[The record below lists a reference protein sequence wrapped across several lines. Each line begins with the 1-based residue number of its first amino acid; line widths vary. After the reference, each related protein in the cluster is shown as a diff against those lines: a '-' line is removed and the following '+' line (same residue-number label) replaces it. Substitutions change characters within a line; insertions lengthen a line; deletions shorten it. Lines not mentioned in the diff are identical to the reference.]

1 MHRRRRNN
9 AEKAFAAA
17 VSAALLASLSL
28 RAEPVVLTLK
38 NGDRISGELTA
49 EDDSKVTVRSPV
61 VGKLRIAK
69 SEISRRERPQAPAP
83 VAAPPSAA
91 VPVVAAAKTAT
102 PAPAGK
108 PAASVAAAPAAVPAG
123 KLPGGIARYVPG
135 WTRPF
140 LTNWHGNVQLGMD
153 LGFGTTDRQTFYVNG
168 SASHAWNRVRNLADF
183 HVAYGSL
190 NGVQSANRMDGS
202 LKTDL
207 DLGRSRR
214 LYVYNQGGTGYDEIR
229 HVALEF
235 HEGAGLGYKI
245 LQRPKLILN
254 GEMGMQYEHQTYLNT
269 PERSF
274 VSLRFGENLTWKV
287 SDKLSV
293 NQRLAYTPDIGDFGE
308 FRVRFDL
315 GVSYPLF
322 KRVTLN
328 LNVIEQYDA
337 KPPRGVD
344 KNDLQV
350 QSTLGIT
357 F

>member
-1 MHRRRRNN
+1 MQRRRRNS
-9 AEKAFAAA
+9 AEKACAAA
-17 VSAALLASLSL
+17 VAAALLASLPL
-28 RAEPVVLTLK
+28 RAEPVVLILK

-69 SEISRRERPQAPAP
+69 SEISKRERPLAPAP
-83 VAAPPSAA
+83 VATPPSAA
-91 VPVVAAAKTAT
+91 VPPVAAVKTTPPAT
-102 PAPAGK
+102 ARKPGAPVAPAP
-108 PAASVAAAPAAVPAG
+108 VPTG
-123 KLPGGIARYVPG
+123 ELPGGLARYVPE

-153 LGFGTTDRQTFYVNG
+153 VGFGTTDRKTFYING

-190 NGVQSANRMDGS
+190 NAVQSANRMDGS
-202 LKTDL
+202 MKTDL
-207 DLGRSRR
+207 DLSRSRR

-229 HVALEF
+229 HVSLEF

-245 LQRPKLILN
+245 LQRPKLIIN
-254 GEMGMQYEHQTYLNT
+254 GETGMQYEHQTYLNA
-269 PERSF
+269 PQRSF
-274 VSLRFGENLTWKV
+274 VSLRLGENMTWKI

-293 NQRLAYTPDIGDFGE
+293 TQRLAYTPDIADFGE

-315 GVSYPLF
+315 GVGYPLF

-337 KPPRGVD
+337 KPPLGVD

>member
-1 MHRRRRNN
+1 M
-9 AEKAFAAA
+9 A
-17 VSAALLASLSL
+17 VTLLCSLPL

-49 EDDSKVTVRSPV
+49 EDDSKVTVRSPFA
-61 VGKLRIAK
+61 GKLRIAK
-69 SEISRRERPQAPAP
+69 SEIARRERPQAPAP
-83 VAAPPSAA
+83 VAAPPAA
-91 VPVVAAAKTAT
+91 APSTAVVPPATAAKT
-102 PAPAGK
+102 PPPVPAGK
-108 PAASVAAAPAAVPAG
+108 PSAPVASAPVPAG
-123 KLPGGIARYVPG
+123 DLPGGLARYVPG

-153 LGFGTTDRQTFYVNG
+153 VGFGTTDRKTFYVNG
-168 SASHAWNRVRNLADF
+168 SASHAYERIRNLADF

-190 NGVQSANRMDGS
+190 NAVQSANRMDGS

-207 DLGRSRR
+207 DLGRTRR

-229 HVALEF
+229 HVSLEF
-235 HEGAGLGYKI
+235 HEGAGLGYKV

-254 GEMGMQYEHQTYLNT
+254 GETGMQYEHQTYLNA
-269 PERSF
+269 PQRSF
-274 VSLRFGENLTWKV
+274 VSLRLGENMTWKV

-293 NQRLAYTPDIGDFGE
+293 TQRLAYTPDIGDFGE

-322 KRVTLN
+322 KRVTVN

-337 KPPRGVD
+337 KPPLGVD
-344 KNDLQV
+344 RNDLQV